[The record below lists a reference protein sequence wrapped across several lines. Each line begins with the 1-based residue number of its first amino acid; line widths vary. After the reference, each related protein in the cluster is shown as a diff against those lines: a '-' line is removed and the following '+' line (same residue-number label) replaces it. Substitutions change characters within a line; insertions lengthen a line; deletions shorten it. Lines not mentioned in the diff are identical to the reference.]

1 MMQRIRIKYAKTQPL
16 KYTGSLD
23 MQKVWERTL
32 RRCHIT
38 LAYSQGFH
46 PQPRIQQANPLPL
59 GVLSQAEIVD
69 FWLEEDKD
77 VHLLRET
84 LVKHLP
90 PGIELLDLT
99 NIPIYAPAMQT
110 QVTEAEYSVSIPSD
124 QSEGLADRIIWLM
137 NLTTLPRERRGK
149 QYDLRPLII
158 NLQLVTNSISGTS
171 LLMRLACREGA
182 TGRPDEVLTA
192 LGLNPAHLSIL
203 RTALITTE

>member
-84 LVKHLP
+84 LVRHLP
-90 PGIELLDLT
+90 PGIELLDLS

-124 QSEGLADRIIWLM
+124 QSEGLVDRIIWLM

-149 QYDLRPLII
+149 QYDLRPLIL
-158 NLQLVTNSISGTS
+158 NLQLVTNSISGIS